1 MTRSQLPLF
10 ALLAL
15 APLLFACDRR
25 NDVVVAPEPVVTTPA
40 PDEPVAAMSPGCEK
54 DPCPCPTPDPL
65 AAVTIPARPDWM
77 DRYSKSN
84 KGDMRYFDISALMKQ
99 HELTRDRAV
108 ELQNFYRDLSRTE
121 PDGGPTAW
129 FEKALARAKQGEF
142 EHRRELA
149 KLNDAPFIVVFDLD
163 ETLYDQAYPAD
174 IGEKCFDLAIEG
186 EKPRKVKLAPGANE
200 LLDRVGALGGA
211 VVIFSANL
219 DDKTMENL
227 RAWTFG
233 GKALP
238 DHPAIAGVLT
248 NSHLVLQTK
257 DEGRP
262 VLDPAKDLR
271 IFDETLR
278 KVVLVDDNPL
288 RTFQAANVRVV
299 KKFDAALYCNADKTL
314 RRKLF
319 DGTLSAI
326 GDEIEE
332 AARYMRTKKVDF
344 ATAYLPYTQ
353 TGQLATEMLRAGG
366 MSRRAAID
374 HVRANPELV
383 DRDF

>member
-1 MTRSQLPLF
+1 VTRTQPLLL

-15 APLLFACDRR
+15 APLVLACDRR
-25 NDVVVAPEPVVTTPA
+25 NDVVETPEPVVTA
-40 PDEPVAAMSPGCEK
+40 PEPVAAPITPL
-54 DPCPCPTPDPL
+54 PCVEALPPEPDPL
-65 AAVTIPARPDWM
+65 ADVTIPARPDWM
-77 DRYSKSN
+77 DRYAKSN
-84 KGDMRYFDISALMKQ
+84 KGDMRYFAVSALMKQ

-108 ELQNFYRDLSRTE
+108 ELQNFYRDLSRAE
-121 PDGGPTAW
+121 PDGGPAKW
-129 FEKALARAKQGEF
+129 FDKALARAKQGEF
-142 EHRRELA
+142 EHRRDLD
-149 KLNDAPFIVVFDLD
+149 KLRAAPFIVVFDLD
-163 ETLYDQAYPAD
+163 ETLYDQAYPAEL
-174 IGEKCFDLAIEG
+174 GETCFDLAVAG
-186 EKPRKVKLAPGANE
+186 EKPRRVKLAPGANE
-200 LLDRVGALGGA
+200 LLDRVSALGGA

-227 RAWTFG
+227 RVWEFG
-233 GKALP
+233 GKPLP

-262 VLDPAKDLR
+262 VLDPAKDMR

-278 KVVLVDDNPL
+278 KVLLVDDNPL
-288 RTFQAANVRVV
+288 RTFQPANVRVV
-299 KKFDAALYCNADKTL
+299 KKFDAAIYCNSDKAK
-314 RRKLF
+314 RRRMF
-319 DGTLSAI
+319 DGTLAAV

-332 AARYMRTKKVDF
+332 SVRYMRMKKVDF

-353 TGQLATEMLRAGG
+353 TGQLTTEMLRAGG

-374 HVRANPELV
+374 HVRANPDIV